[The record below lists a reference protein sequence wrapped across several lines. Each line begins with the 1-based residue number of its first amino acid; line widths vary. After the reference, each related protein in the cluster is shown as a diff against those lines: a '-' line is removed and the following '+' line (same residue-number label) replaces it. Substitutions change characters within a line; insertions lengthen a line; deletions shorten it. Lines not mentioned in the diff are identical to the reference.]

1 LDLKAVGF
9 SDMDWIHLTLVCF
22 MNMRDSK
29 FSRRWRFKSRCSG
42 LWRRVVL
49 W

>member
-1 LDLKAVGF
+1 MGRTCNTHDVDG
-9 SDMDWIHLTLVCF
+9 
-22 MNMRDSK
+22 R
-29 FSRRWRFKSRCSG
+29 FSRRWRLTSRFSG